1 VFSKDLRWFWFKKR
15 FGADLPASKD
25 RAGFGRVVTV
35 DKAKPFLHCHHRFK
49 NGKDHCYWSIAE
61 KVRTHRGWVRRHLLY
76 LGEINDSQQAA
87 WTKVTE
93 VFDPV
98 GQQTQELALYPAD
111 RAVPEHAAHYGVQV
125 RLAEFALRRPRQWGA
140 CWVGCRLW
148 DQLHLDEFWRER
160 LPDSREG
167 TCWRQVLATLTVYR
181 LIDPGSEWRLHRQW
195 FQNSAMADL
204 LGADFGLAQKDN
216 LYRCLDKVLEH
227 RPALFQH
234 LRQRWAD
241 LFGAKFE
248 VLLYDLTST
257 YFESD
262 PPFSEGDK
270 RQYGYSRDKRS
281 DCVQVVIALVVT
293 PEGFP
298 LAYEVMAGNTA
309 DKTTLRGFLAKI
321 ENLYGQAERV
331 WVMDRGIPTEEVLAE
346 MRASDPPVHYLV
358 GTPKG
363 RLSQYEAQ
371 LLEQPWQTVRAGVQ
385 VKLLSEAGELYVLA
399 ESKDRVNKERSMRR
413 RQLKGL
419 VKRLQELIQMELTRD
434 QLLLKLGAAK
444 SQFPAAWRLVTLQ
457 VPDPET
463 EMRRPNFTFAL
474 RRDKLRQVR
483 RREGRYLLRSNL
495 SAQAPEKLWQFY
507 IQLTQ
512 VEAAFKDL
520 KDDLSLRP
528 ICHSGEQR
536 IEAHIFVSFLAC
548 CLHVSLR
555 ACLRPLA
562 PGLTPRS
569 LLEKFAAIQMLDVH
583 FPTTDGREL
592 VFSRYTQPEQ
602 DHQML
607 LVQLGWQLPPQSPPR
622 ITQKGQMLPE

>member
-1 VFSKDLRWFWFKKR
+1 M
-15 FGADLPASKD
+15 
-25 RAGFGRVVTV
+25 RAI
-35 DKAKPFLHCHHRFK
+35 DMAKPYLHCHHRFK
-49 NGKDHCYWSIAE
+49 NGKDHCYWSIGE
-61 KVRTHRGWVRRHLLY
+61 KVRTRQGWVQRHLLY
-76 LGEINDSQQAA
+76 LGEINDSQKAA

-98 GQQTQELALYPAD
+98 RQQTRGLALYPAD
-111 RAVPEHAAHYGVQV
+111 REVPVHAADYGVQV
-125 RLAEFALRRPRQWGA
+125 RLDQFELRRPRQWGA
-140 CWVGCRLW
+140 CWVGCHLW
-148 DQLHLDEFWRER
+148 DQLKMDEFWRDR

-167 TCWRQVLATLTVYR
+167 TCWRHVLETLTVYR

-204 LGADFGLAQKDN
+204 LEEDFGLAEKN
-216 LYRCLDKVLEH
+216 VLYRCLDKVLEH

-234 LRQRWAD
+234 LRRRWED
-241 LFGAKFE
+241 LFRVKFE

-262 PPFSEGDK
+262 PSFPEGDK
-270 RQYGYSRDKRS
+270 RRYGYSRDKRP

-298 LAYEVMAGNTA
+298 LAYEVMPGNTA
-309 DKTTLRGFLAKI
+309 DKTTLRGFLKKI
-321 ENLYGQAERV
+321 EELYGKAERV

-346 MRASDPPVHYLV
+346 MRASDPPVYYLV

-363 RLSQYEAQ
+363 RLSRYEEA
-371 LLEQPWQTVRAGVQ
+371 LLEQPWQAVRDGVQ
-385 VKLLSEAGELYVLA
+385 VKLLAQEGELYVLA
-399 ESKDRVNKERSMRR
+399 ESRDRVNKERSMRR

-419 VKRLQELIQMELTRD
+419 VKRLKDLAKMELTRD
-434 QLLLKLGAAK
+434 PLLLKLGAAQ
-444 SQFPAAWRLVTLQ
+444 SQFPAAWRLVAIQTPGEGQ
-457 VPDPET
+457 EIGP
-463 EMRRPNFTFAL
+463 PNITFQL
-474 RRDKLRQVR
+474 RKDKLRQVR
-483 RREGRYLLRSNL
+483 KREGRYLLRSNL
-495 SAQAPEKLWQFY
+495 SAQEPEKLWQFY

-528 ICHSGEQR
+528 IFHQLERR
-536 IEAHIFVSFLAC
+536 IEAHIFVSFLAY
-548 CLHVSLR
+548 CLHVNLR

-569 LLEKFAAIQMLDVH
+569 LLEKFAAIQMLNVH

-592 VFSRYTQPEQ
+592 VFCRYTQPEK
-602 DHQML
+602 DHKML
-607 LVQLGWQLPPQSPPR
+607 LAQLGWELPPQSPPR
-622 ITQKGQMLPE
+622 ITQKGQLMIE

>member
-1 VFSKDLRWFWFKKR
+1 
-15 FGADLPASKD
+15 
-25 RAGFGRVVTV
+25 
-35 DKAKPFLHCHHRFK
+35 
-49 NGKDHCYWSIAE
+49 
-61 KVRTHRGWVRRHLLY
+61 VRRHLLY

>member
-1 VFSKDLRWFWFKKR
+1 MI
-15 FGADLPASKD
+15 
-25 RAGFGRVVTV
+25 
-35 DKAKPFLHCHHRFK
+35 KAKPFLHCHHRFK

-61 KVRTHRGWVRRHLLY
+61 KVRTHRGWVQRHLLY
-76 LGEINDSQQAA
+76 LGEINDSQKAA

-98 GQQTQELALYPAD
+98 AQQTRELALYPAG
-111 RAVPEHAAHYGVQV
+111 REVPEHAAHYGVQV

-148 DQLHLDEFWRER
+148 DQLQLDEFWRQR

-167 TCWRQVLATLTVYR
+167 TCWRQVLETLAVYR

-195 FQNSAMADL
+195 FANSAMADL
-204 LGADFGLAQKDN
+204 LAADFGLAQKDN
-216 LYRCLDKVLEH
+216 LYRCLDKVLAH

-262 PPFSEGDK
+262 PPFPEGDK

-298 LAYEVMAGNTA
+298 LAYEVLAGNTA
-309 DKTTLRGFLAKI
+309 DKTTLRGFLEKI
-321 ENLYGQAERV
+321 EKLYGKAERV

-346 MRASDPPVHYLV
+346 MRASDPPVYYLV

-363 RLSQYEAQ
+363 CLSRYEAK

-385 VKLLSEAGELYVLA
+385 VKLLSQAGELYVLA
-399 ESKDRVNKERSMRR
+399 ESKDRVSKERSMRQ

-419 VKRLQELIQMELTRD
+419 VKRLQELVQMELTRD

-444 SQFPAAWRLVTLQ
+444 NQFPAAWRLVTLQ
-457 VPDPET
+457 VPET
-463 EMRRPNFTFAL
+463 ELRQPNFTFAL

-528 ICHSGEQR
+528 IFHSAEQR
-536 IEAHIFVSFLAC
+536 IEAHIFVAFLAY
-548 CLHVSLR
+548 CLHVTLR

-583 FPTTDGREL
+583 FPTSDGREL
-592 VFSRYTQPEQ
+592 VFSRYTQPEP
-602 DHQML
+602 DHKL
-607 LVQLGWQLPPQSPPR
+607 LLAQLGWELPPQSPPR
-622 ITQKGQMLPE
+622 ITQQGQLLPE

>member
-1 VFSKDLRWFWFKKR
+1 M
-15 FGADLPASKD
+15 
-25 RAGFGRVVTV
+25 
-35 DKAKPFLHCHHRFK
+35 AKPYLHCHHRFK
-49 NGKDHCYWSIAE
+49 NGKDHCSWSIAE
-61 KVRTHRGWVRRHLLY
+61 KVRTRQGWVQRHLLY
-76 LGEINDSQQAA
+76 LGEINDSQKAA

-93 VFDPV
+93 VFDPA
-98 GQQTQELALYPAD
+98 GQQTRELALYPAE
-111 RAVPEHAAHYGVQV
+111 REMPGHASEYGVQV
-125 RLAEFALRRPRQWGA
+125 RLDQFELRRPRQWGA
-140 CWVGCRLW
+140 CWVGDRLW
-148 DQLHLDEFWRER
+148 DQLQLDEFWRER

-167 TCWRQVLATLTVYR
+167 TCWRHVLETLTVYR

-195 FQNSAMADL
+195 FHHSAMADL
-204 LGADFGLAQKDN
+204 LEEDFGLAQKDN

-234 LRQRWAD
+234 LRRRWQD

-257 YFESD
+257 YFESE
-262 PPFSEGDK
+262 PSFAEGDK
-270 RQYGYSRDKRS
+270 RRYGYSRDKRP
-281 DCVQVVIALVVT
+281 DCVQVVLALVVT

-298 LAYEVMAGNTA
+298 LAYEVMPGNTT
-309 DKTTLRGFLAKI
+309 DKTTLRGFLQKI
-321 ENLYGQAERV
+321 EELYGKAERV

-363 RLSQYEAQ
+363 RLSQYEKA
-371 LLEQPWQTVRAGVQ
+371 LLAQPWQAVREGVQ
-385 VKLLSEAGELYVLA
+385 VKLLSEEGELYVLA
-399 ESKDRVNKERSMRR
+399 ESKDRVNKERAMRR
-413 RQLKGL
+413 SQLKGL
-419 VKRLQELIQMELTRD
+419 VKRLKDLVKMELSRD
-434 QLLLKLGAAK
+434 QLLLKLGAAQ
-444 SQFPAAWRLVTLQ
+444 SQFPAAWRLVAVQT
-457 VPDPET
+457 PGEGPEICP
-463 EMRRPNFTFAL
+463 PNFTFQL
-474 RRDKLRQVR
+474 RKDKLRQVR

-495 SAQAPEKLWQFY
+495 RAQEPEKLWQFY

-528 ICHSGEQR
+528 IFHSLERR
-536 IEAHIFVSFLAC
+536 IEAHIFVSFLAY

-569 LLEKFAAIQMLDVH
+569 LLEKFAAMQMLDVH

-592 VFSRYTQPEQ
+592 VFCRYTQPEK
-602 DHQML
+602 DHKML
-607 LVQLGWQLPPQSPPR
+607 LAQLGWELPPQSPPR
-622 ITQKGQMLPE
+622 ITQKGQLLPE

>member
-1 VFSKDLRWFWFKKR
+1 MI
-15 FGADLPASKD
+15 
-25 RAGFGRVVTV
+25 
-35 DKAKPFLHCHHRFK
+35 KAKPFLHCHHRFK

-61 KVRTHRGWVRRHLLY
+61 KVRTHRGWVQRHLLY
-76 LGEINDSQQAA
+76 LGEINDSQKAA

-98 GQQTQELALYPAD
+98 AQQTRELALYPAG
-111 RAVPEHAAHYGVQV
+111 REVPEHAAHYGVQV

-167 TCWRQVLATLTVYR
+167 TCWRQVLETLTVYR
-181 LIDPGSEWRLHRQW
+181 LMDPGSEWRLHRQW
-195 FQNSAMADL
+195 FANSAMADL
-204 LGADFGLAQKDN
+204 LAADFGLAQKDN
-216 LYRCLDKVLEH
+216 LYRCLDKVLAH

-262 PPFSEGDK
+262 PPFPEGDK

-309 DKTTLRGFLAKI
+309 DKTTLRGFLEKI
-321 ENLYGQAERV
+321 EKLYGKAERV

-346 MRASDPPVHYLV
+346 MRASDPPVSYLV

-363 RLSQYEAQ
+363 RLSRYEAK
-371 LLEQPWQTVRAGVQ
+371 LLEQPWQTVRTGVQ
-385 VKLLSEAGELYVLA
+385 VKLLSQEGELYVLA
-399 ESKDRVNKERSMRR
+399 ESKDRVSKERSMRQ

-419 VKRLQELIQMELTRD
+419 VKRLQELVQMELTRD

-444 SQFPAAWRLVTLQ
+444 NQFPAAWRLVSLQ
-457 VPDPET
+457 VPET
-463 EMRRPNFTFAL
+463 ELRQPNFTFAL

-495 SAQAPEKLWQFY
+495 SRNDS
-507 IQLTQ
+507 
-512 VEAAFKDL
+512 VEA
-520 KDDLSLRP
+520 S
-528 ICHSGEQR
+528 
-536 IEAHIFVSFLAC
+536 
-548 CLHVSLR
+548 
-555 ACLRPLA
+555 
-562 PGLTPRS
+562 
-569 LLEKFAAIQMLDVH
+569 
-583 FPTTDGREL
+583 
-592 VFSRYTQPEQ
+592 
-602 DHQML
+602 
-607 LVQLGWQLPPQSPPR
+607 
-622 ITQKGQMLPE
+622 

>member
-1 VFSKDLRWFWFKKR
+1 M
-15 FGADLPASKD
+15 
-25 RAGFGRVVTV
+25 RAI
-35 DKAKPFLHCHHRFK
+35 DMAKPYLHCHHRFK
-49 NGKDHCYWSIAE
+49 NGKDHCYWGIGE
-61 KVRTHRGWVRRHLLY
+61 KVRTRQGWVQRHLLY
-76 LGEINDSQQAA
+76 LGEINDSQKAA

-98 GQQTQELALYPAD
+98 RQQTRGLALYPAD
-111 RAVPEHAAHYGVQV
+111 REVPVHVADYGVQV
-125 RLAEFALRRPRQWGA
+125 RLDQFELRRPRQWGA
-140 CWVGCRLW
+140 CWVGCHLW
-148 DQLHLDEFWRER
+148 DQLEMDEFWRDR

-167 TCWRQVLATLTVYR
+167 TCWRHVLETLTVYR

-204 LGADFGLAQKDN
+204 LEEDFSLAEKN
-216 LYRCLDKVLEH
+216 ALYRCLDKVLEH
-227 RPALFQH
+227 RPALFGH
-234 LRQRWAD
+234 LRRRWED
-241 LFGAKFE
+241 LFGVKLE

-262 PPFSEGDK
+262 PAFPEGDK
-270 RQYGYSRDKRS
+270 RRYGYSRDKRP

-298 LAYEVMAGNTA
+298 LAYEVMPGNTA
-309 DKTTLRGFLAKI
+309 DKTTLRGFLKKI
-321 ENLYGQAERV
+321 EELYGKAERV
-331 WVMDRGIPTEEVLAE
+331 WVMDRGIPTEEVLAQ

-363 RLSQYEAQ
+363 RLSRYEKA
-371 LLEQPWQTVRAGVQ
+371 LLERPWQAVRDGVR
-385 VKLLSEAGELYVLA
+385 VKLLSQEGELHVLA
-399 ESKDRVNKERSMRR
+399 ESRDRVNKERSMRR
-413 RQLKGL
+413 HQLKGL
-419 VKRLQELIQMELTRD
+419 VKRLKDLAKMELTRD

-444 SQFPAAWRLVTLQ
+444 SQYPAAWRLVAIQT
-457 VPDPET
+457 PGEGR
-463 EMRRPNFTFAL
+463 EMRPPHLTFQL

-483 RREGRYLLRSNL
+483 KREGRYLLRSNL
-495 SAQAPEKLWQFY
+495 SAQEPEKLWQFY

-528 ICHSGEQR
+528 IFHQLERR
-536 IEAHIFVSFLAC
+536 IEAHIFVSFLAY
-548 CLHVSLR
+548 CLHVHLR

-569 LLEKFAAIQMLDVH
+569 VLDKFAAMQMLNVH

-592 VFSRYTQPEQ
+592 VFCRYTQPEN
-602 DHQML
+602 DHKMIL
-607 LVQLGWQLPPQSPPR
+607 AQLGWELPPQSPPR
-622 ITQKGQMLPE
+622 ITQKGEL

>member
-1 VFSKDLRWFWFKKR
+1 MQAIDM
-15 FGADLPASKD
+15 
-25 RAGFGRVVTV
+25 
-35 DKAKPFLHCHHRFK
+35 AKPYLHCHHRFK
-49 NGKDHCYWSIAE
+49 NGKDHCYWSIGE
-61 KVRTHRGWVRRHLLY
+61 KVRTRQGWVQRHLLY
-76 LGEINDSQQAA
+76 LGEINDSQKAA

-98 GQQTQELALYPAD
+98 RQQTRGLALYPAD
-111 RAVPEHAAHYGVQV
+111 REVPVHAADYGVQV
-125 RLAEFALRRPRQWGA
+125 RLDQFELRRPRQWGA

-148 DQLHLDEFWRER
+148 DQLKMDEFWRDR

-167 TCWRQVLATLTVYR
+167 TCWRHVLETLTVYR

-204 LGADFGLAQKDN
+204 LEEDFSLAEKN
-216 LYRCLDKVLEH
+216 ALYRCLDKVLEH

-234 LRQRWAD
+234 LRRRWED

-262 PPFSEGDK
+262 PSFPEGDK
-270 RQYGYSRDKRS
+270 RRYGYSRDKRP
-281 DCVQVVIALVVT
+281 DCVQVVIALIVT

-298 LAYEVMAGNTA
+298 LAYEVMPGNTA
-309 DKTTLRGFLAKI
+309 DKTTLRGFLKKI
-321 ENLYGQAERV
+321 EELYGKAERV

-346 MRASDPPVHYLV
+346 MRASDPPVYYLV

-363 RLSQYEAQ
+363 RLSQYEQ
-371 LLEQPWQTVRAGVQ
+371 SLLEQPWQVVREGVQ
-385 VKLLSEAGELYVLA
+385 VKLLAQEGELYVLA
-399 ESKDRVNKERSMRR
+399 ESRDRVNKERSMRR

-419 VKRLQELIQMELTRD
+419 VKRLKDLAQMELTRD

-444 SQFPAAWRLVTLQ
+444 SQYPAAWRLVAIQT
-457 VPDPET
+457 PEEGQ
-463 EMRRPNFTFAL
+463 EMGPPNITFQL
-474 RRDKLRQVR
+474 RKDKLRQVR
-483 RREGRYLLRSNL
+483 KREGRYLLRSNL
-495 SAQAPEKLWQFY
+495 SAQEPEKLWQFY

-528 ICHSGEQR
+528 IFHQLERR
-536 IEAHIFVSFLAC
+536 IEAHIFVSFLAY
-548 CLHVSLR
+548 CLHVNLR

-569 LLEKFAAIQMLDVH
+569 LLEKFAAIQMLNVH

-592 VFSRYTQPEQ
+592 VFCRYTQPEK
-602 DHQML
+602 DHKML
-607 LVQLGWQLPPQSPPR
+607 LAQLGWELPPQSPPR
-622 ITQKGQMLPE
+622 ITQKGQLLIE

>member
-1 VFSKDLRWFWFKKR
+1 M
-15 FGADLPASKD
+15 
-25 RAGFGRVVTV
+25 
-35 DKAKPFLHCHHRFK
+35 AKPYLHCHHRFK
-49 NGKDHCYWSIAE
+49 NGKDHCSWSIAE
-61 KVRTHRGWVRRHLLY
+61 KVRTRQGWVQRHLLY
-76 LGEINDSQQAA
+76 LGEINDSQKAA

-98 GQQTQELALYPAD
+98 GQQTRELALYPAE
-111 RAVPEHAAHYGVQV
+111 REVPGHATDYGVQV
-125 RLAEFALRRPRQWGA
+125 RLDQFELRRPRQWGA
-140 CWVGCRLW
+140 CWVGDRLW
-148 DQLHLDEFWRER
+148 DQLQLDEFWRER

-167 TCWRQVLATLTVYR
+167 TCWRHVLETLTVYR

-195 FQNSAMADL
+195 FQSSALADL
-204 LGADFGLAQKDN
+204 LEEDFGLAQKDN

-227 RPALFQH
+227 RAALFQH
-234 LRQRWAD
+234 LQRRWQD

-262 PPFSEGDK
+262 PSFPEGDK
-270 RQYGYSRDKRS
+270 RRYGYSRDKRP

-309 DKTTLRGFLAKI
+309 DKTTLRGFLKKI
-321 ENLYGQAERV
+321 EELYGKAERV

-346 MRASDPPVHYLV
+346 MRASDPPVRYLV

-363 RLSQYEAQ
+363 RLSQYEKA
-371 LLEQPWQTVRAGVQ
+371 LLEQPWQAVREGVQ
-385 VKLLSEAGELYVLA
+385 VKLLSQEGELYVLA

-419 VKRLQELIQMELTRD
+419 VKRLKDLAKMELTRD

-444 SQFPAAWRLVTLQ
+444 SQFPAAWRLVAIQTPGEGQEIGPPHL
-457 VPDPET
+457 
-463 EMRRPNFTFAL
+463 TFQL
-474 RRDKLRQVR
+474 RKDKLRQVR

-495 SAQAPEKLWQFY
+495 SAQEPEKLWQFY

-528 ICHSGEQR
+528 IFHSLER
-536 IEAHIFVSFLAC
+536 RVEAHIFVSFLAY

-569 LLEKFAAIQMLDVH
+569 LLEKFSAIQMLDVH

-592 VFSRYTQPEQ
+592 VFCRYTQPEK
-602 DHQML
+602 DHKML
-607 LVQLGWQLPPQSPPR
+607 LAQLGWELPPQSPPR
-622 ITQKGQMLPE
+622 ITQKGQLMNE

>member
-1 VFSKDLRWFWFKKR
+1 MDK
-15 FGADLPASKD
+15 
-25 RAGFGRVVTV
+25 GR
-35 DKAKPFLHCHHRFK
+35 PFLHCHHRFK

-61 KVRTHRGWVRRHLLY
+61 KVRTQRGWVQRHLLY
-76 LGEINDSQQAA
+76 LGEINDSQKAA

-93 VFDPV
+93 VFDPI
-98 GQQTQELALYPAD
+98 GQQTQELALYPAG
-111 RAVPEHAAHYGVQV
+111 RAVPVHAAHYGVQV
-125 RLAEFALRRPRQWGA
+125 CLAEFSLRRPRQWGA
-140 CWVGCRLW
+140 CWVGCRTW
-148 DQLHLDEFWRER
+148 EQLHLDEFWRAR

-167 TCWRQVLATLTVYR
+167 TCWRQVLATLTIYR
-181 LIDPGSEWRLHRQW
+181 LMDPGSEWRLHRQW
-195 FQNSAMADL
+195 FQNSALADL

-216 LYRCLDKVLEH
+216 LYRCLDKVLAH
-227 RPALFQH
+227 RPALFEH
-234 LRQRWAD
+234 LQQRWKD

-257 YFESD
+257 YFESN
-262 PPFSEGDK
+262 PPFPEGDK

-309 DKTTLRGFLAKI
+309 DKTTLRGFLEKIAK
-321 ENLYGQAERV
+321 LYGKAERV
-331 WVMDRGIPTEEVLAE
+331 WVMDRGIPTEETLAE

-363 RLSQYEAQ
+363 RLSRYEAQ
-371 LLEQPWQTVRAGVQ
+371 LLEQPWQAVRDGVQ
-385 VKLLSEAGELYVLA
+385 VKLLPHEGELYVLA
-399 ESKDRVNKERSMRR
+399 QSQDRVGKERAMRQ

-419 VKRLQELIQMELTRD
+419 VKRLKELAAMALTRD

-444 SQFPAAWRLVTLQ
+444 NQFPAAWRLLTLA
-457 VPDPET
+457 VPAKE
-463 EMRRPNFTFAL
+463 EALSNFRWTL

-495 SAQAPEKLWQFY
+495 SGQAPEKLWQFY

-520 KDDLSLRP
+520 KDELSLRP
-528 ICHSGEQR
+528 IFHSLEQR
-536 IEAHIFVSFLAC
+536 IEAHIFVSFLAY

-562 PGLTPRS
+562 PGLTPRA
-569 LLEKFAAIQMLDVH
+569 LLEKFAAMQMVDVH

-592 VFSRYTQPEQ
+592 VFSRYTQPEP
-602 DHQML
+602 DHKL
-607 LVQLGWQLPPQSPPR
+607 LLAQLGWQLPPQSPPR
-622 ITQKGQMLPE
+622 ITPKGQLLPE